1 MTRRAAPLVALAAA
15 ALLAAGCGQTNPKL
29 IPQSNA
35 DQLTASVDQIT
46 EACSSGDA
54 AAVHTKV
61 SETENLVN
69 ELPRRTDRDLK
80 TNLSDWLKHIDDRA
94 DRDCKPDASP
104 TPSATNTPSPT
115 PSPTETPSPTPS
127 PTETPSPTPSPSPSP
142 SPSATA
148 TPDTSG
154 GVPAPGVTP

>member
-1 MTRRAAPLVALAAA
+1 MTRRAAPLLALAAA
-15 ALLAAGCGQTNPKL
+15 ALLTAGCGQSNPKL

-35 DQLTASVDQIT
+35 DELTASVDQIT

-61 SETENLVN
+61 SETQNLVS
-69 ELPRRTDRDLK
+69 ELPSKTDRGLK
-80 TNLSDWLKHIDDRA
+80 SNLRDWLSHIDERA

-104 TPSATNTPSPT
+104 TPSPTETSTPT
-115 PSPTETPSPTPS
+115 PSPTETSTPTPS
-127 PTETPSPTPSPSPSP
+127 PTPTATATATP
-142 SPSATA
+142 SPSATPSASA
-148 TPDTSG
+148 TPDTGG